1 MGRPKLLRK
10 VISRTETVV
19 GAVLLLSIIAM
30 TVWLIEQR
38 DHYDPGER
46 QIEGVDFVDAMRAC
60 PEGVDIATRL
70 KLAQQLLA

>member
-1 MGRPKLLRK
+1 MARKGKVFNRLGRPKLLRK

-30 TVWLIEQR
+30 T
-38 DHYDPGER
+38 
-46 QIEGVDFVDAMRAC
+46 DAMRAC

>member
-1 MGRPKLLRK
+1 MF
-10 VISRTETVV
+10 SRVPPHTINQGYVCRSP
-19 GAVLLLSIIAM
+19 GNDIIAM